1 MARKSSVRTRS
12 PGKKPGRR
20 APSIRRAPVRR
31 DFEGGCHCGAIEFTY
46 ATAELP
52 RRWSLRACQCG
63 FCRAHGLRAASD
75 PGGEVR
81 FRFIHPEYLRRYRF
95 GLRTADFL
103 VCKECGTCIGAV
115 LLSGRGVQA
124 AINVNALKDPPG
136 GLPKARVVSFD
147 GESAE
152 VRRARRIREW
162 TPVSGP
168 V

>member
-1 MARKSSVRTRS
+1 MARKSAKRS
-12 PGKKPGRR
+12 PPVPRKTARR
-20 APSIRRAPVRR
+20 AAATRPPSRRT
-31 DFEGGCHCGAIEFTY
+31 FEGGCHCGSIEFTY
-46 ATAELP
+46 ATARLP

-63 FCRAHGLRAASD
+63 FCRAHGLKVTSD
-75 PGGEVR
+75 PEGEVQ

-103 VCKECGTCIGAV
+103 VCKECGTCVGAV
-115 LLSGRGVQA
+115 MLSGRGAQA
-124 AINVNALKDPPG
+124 AINVNALKEPPR
-136 GLPKARVVSFD
+136 GLPTARAVSFD

-152 VRRARRIREW
+152 GRRARRIQEW